1 MNDLTPG
8 AAKSLTAIL
17 ISPDQDLAQQV
28 TAALQGLDGLSIVSH
43 LAQYPSSHELSEGVR
58 RVQPDVIMIDV
69 SSDRDPGLRLIA
81 QVVDYWPNISAVG
94 MSRGNEPE
102 SILQCLRSGASEFLS
117 SPFSR
122 DDAHQ
127 AVQRILRRKTA
138 ELPTQAPK
146 QGRLLMFASVK
157 GGAGSTLIAGNTAF
171 QIKSASKGRVLLID
185 CNLTTGLISFLFR
198 INHAYSLTDV
208 LKHSSQLDPGLWGSL
223 ITNRNGIDILTAPEQ
238 PELTAIEPYAVQEM
252 LEFARSAYDHV
263 VADLGSVWG
272 GISLAALPLA
282 NGIHLVCGS
291 DMPSL
296 YLMRRS
302 IQVLRET
309 GYSPEQ
315 LRVLVNRGEK
325 RSELS
330 VEDMQKIF
338 RAPVH
343 ATFPDDTADVDKAL
357 RDGVP
362 LAENSEFGKSVSR
375 FVKGLLAEETK
386 VAPEAAGIRGFKE
399 LLTGT

>member
-1 MNDLTPG
+1 
-8 AAKSLTAIL
+8 
-17 ISPDQDLAQQV
+17 
-28 TAALQGLDGLSIVSH
+28 
-43 LAQYPSSHELSEGVR
+43 
-58 RVQPDVIMIDV
+58 
-69 SSDRDPGLRLIA
+69 
-81 QVVDYWPNISAVG
+81 
-94 MSRGNEPE
+94 
-102 SILQCLRSGASEFLS
+102 
-117 SPFSR
+117 
-122 DDAHQ
+122 
-127 AVQRILRRKTA
+127 
-138 ELPTQAPK
+138 
-146 QGRLLMFASVK
+146 
-157 GGAGSTLIAGNTAF
+157 
-171 QIKSASKGRVLLID
+171 
-185 CNLTTGLISFLFR
+185 
-198 INHAYSLTDV
+198 
-208 LKHSSQLDPGLWGSL
+208 
-223 ITNRNGIDILTAPEQ
+223 
-238 PELTAIEPYAVQEM
+238 
-252 LEFARSAYDHV
+252 
-263 VADLGSVWG
+263 
-272 GISLAALPLA
+272 
-282 NGIHLVCGS
+282 
-291 DMPSL
+291 MPSL